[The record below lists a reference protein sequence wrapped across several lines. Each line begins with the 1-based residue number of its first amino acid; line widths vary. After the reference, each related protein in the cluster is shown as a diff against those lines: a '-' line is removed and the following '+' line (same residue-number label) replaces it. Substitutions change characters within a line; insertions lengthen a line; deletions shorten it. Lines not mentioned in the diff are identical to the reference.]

1 MKNIIESL
9 CGDLGALHQAGAI
22 EKITMRK
29 FDAICPPPVRD
40 FTAADIRRLR
50 ETLKFSQP
58 VFALHLHTTASTV
71 RKWEQGL
78 TLPTGPALKLL
89 NIIAD
94 KGLQVIL

>member
-9 CGDLGALHQAGAI
+9 RGDLGALHQAGAI

-50 ETLKFSQP
+50 ETLKFS
-58 VFALHLHTTASTV
+58 
-71 RKWEQGL
+71 RK
-78 TLPTGPALKLL
+78 LPRS
-89 NIIAD
+89 AD
-94 KGLQVIL
+94 TP